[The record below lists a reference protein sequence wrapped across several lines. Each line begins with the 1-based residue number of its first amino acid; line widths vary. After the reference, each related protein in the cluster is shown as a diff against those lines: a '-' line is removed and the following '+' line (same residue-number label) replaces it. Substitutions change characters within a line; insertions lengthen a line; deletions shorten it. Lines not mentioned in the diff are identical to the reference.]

1 MDLIALIFGICCV
14 VLSIIP
20 FVNNLAFFLA
30 IIPIVLSV
38 ICLIQNRKH
47 SDKYRKKFVLGG
59 LITGILAII
68 LTLGSQALYGAA
80 IDSAINNVTPEQMTA
95 TDVSDAKSEDAP
107 ELVEEILVEPTTEY
121 DSYYIEGKISN
132 ATDKDIV
139 YLDITYTLFDADGN
153 KIDTTSDYC
162 FDGLKAG
169 ETWAFSAMVL
179 DKDFAS
185 YKLDNIEYNF
195 A

>member
-1 MDLIALIFGICCV
+1 MDLVALIFGICCV

-59 LITGILAII
+59 LITGIMAIV

-80 IDSAINNVTPEQMTA
+80 IDSAIDNVTPEQITA

-132 ATDKDIV
+132 TTDKDIV

>member
-1 MDLIALIFGICCV
+1 MDLVALIFGICCV

-59 LITGILAII
+59 LITSILAIV

-80 IDSAINNVTPEQMTA
+80 IDSAIDSATPEQITT

-132 ATDKDIV
+132 TTDKDIV

>member
-1 MDLIALIFGICCV
+1 MDLVTLIFGICCV

-80 IDSAINNVTPEQMTA
+80 IDSAIDNITPEQITA

-132 ATDKDIV
+132 TTDKDIV

>member
-1 MDLIALIFGICCV
+1 MDLVTLIFGICCV

-68 LTLGSQALYGAA
+68 LTLGSKALYGAA
-80 IDSAINNVTPEQMTA
+80 IDSAIDNVTPEQITA

-132 ATDKDIV
+132 TTDKDIV

>member
-1 MDLIALIFGICCV
+1 MDLVALIFGICCV

-47 SDKYRKKFVLGG
+47 RDKYRKKFVLGG
-59 LITGILAII
+59 LITGILAIV

-80 IDSAINNVTPEQMTA
+80 IDSAIDSATPEQITT

-132 ATDKDIV
+132 TTDKDIV

>member
-80 IDSAINNVTPEQMTA
+80 IDSAINNVTPEQITA

>member
-1 MDLIALIFGICCV
+1 MDLVTLIFGICCV

-80 IDSAINNVTPEQMTA
+80 IDSAIDNVTPEQITA

-132 ATDKDIV
+132 TTDKDIV

>member
-1 MDLIALIFGICCV
+1 MDLVALIFGICCV

-59 LITGILAII
+59 LITGILAIV

-80 IDSAINNVTPEQMTA
+80 IDSAIDNVTPEQITA

-132 ATDKDIV
+132 TTDKDIV